1 MFNVCDMYS
10 TSESCEIRAT
20 LSVVR
25 FGAVASVS
33 RYKSVDEEH
42 CWTYLNF
49 YSTAN
54 ISADSLIWG
63 AKKY

>member
-25 FGAVASVS
+25 FGAVASV
-33 RYKSVDEEH
+33 DEEH

-54 ISADSLIWG
+54 ISADSLISG